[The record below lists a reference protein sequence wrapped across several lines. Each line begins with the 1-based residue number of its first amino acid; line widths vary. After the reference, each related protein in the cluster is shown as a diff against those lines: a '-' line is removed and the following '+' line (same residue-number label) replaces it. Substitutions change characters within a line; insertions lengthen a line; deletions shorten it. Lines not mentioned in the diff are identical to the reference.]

1 MCHASQPHRALKFGK
16 DTLTP
21 AMQAG
26 LVSKR
31 LTFREI
37 FTAVAVLFLCVV
49 ILLVGQLQRDEDPA
63 LPMAA

>member
-1 MCHASQPHRALKFGK
+1 MALKFRK

-31 LTFREI
+31 LTFLEI
-37 FTAVAVLFLCVV
+37 FMAIAAIFLCLF
-49 ILLVGQLQRDEDPA
+49 ILLVGRPCQDDDASLM
-63 LPMAA
+63 LAA